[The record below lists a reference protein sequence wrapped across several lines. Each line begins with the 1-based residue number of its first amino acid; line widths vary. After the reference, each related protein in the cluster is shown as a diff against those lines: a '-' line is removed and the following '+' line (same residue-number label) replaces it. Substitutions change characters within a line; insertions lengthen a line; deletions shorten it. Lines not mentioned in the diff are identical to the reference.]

1 MMAPA
6 TVTATALP
14 LLYVSEINLIINLF
28 INSFAVNISFADTF
42 MEKQMRRV
50 PIRDNNIRITD
61 LTAGTNQSIYR
72 CGIALTDDI
81 DYEDDMVGPITL
93 DNVQLVPKH
102 YDLQLVDKTI
112 IIVFNL
118 KHLQSLYEDNRL
130 DRRLIDHLDDE
141 ISLKFINYTINYK
154 VDLTRRVF
162 VGHIQ
167 KCDASNP
174 LVPKYFSLRGQ
185 LKLQDADDACKIGV
199 NPHWFI

>member
-1 MMAPA
+1 M
-6 TVTATALP
+6 ATALP
-14 LLYVSEINLIINLF
+14 LLYVSEINVIINLF
-28 INSFAVNISFADTF
+28 INSFAVNISFAGTF
-42 MEKQMRRV
+42 METQMRRV
-50 PIRDNNIRITD
+50 PIRDNKIRITD
-61 LTAGTNQSIYR
+61 LTADTNIYH

-81 DYEDDMVGPITL
+81 DYEDGTVGPITL

-102 YDLQLVDKTI
+102 YNLHLVDKTM

-130 DRRLIDHLDDE
+130 DRRLIDRLDDE

-154 VDLTRRVF
+154 VDLDRRVF

-174 LVPKYFSLRGQ
+174 LVPKYFSLRSQ